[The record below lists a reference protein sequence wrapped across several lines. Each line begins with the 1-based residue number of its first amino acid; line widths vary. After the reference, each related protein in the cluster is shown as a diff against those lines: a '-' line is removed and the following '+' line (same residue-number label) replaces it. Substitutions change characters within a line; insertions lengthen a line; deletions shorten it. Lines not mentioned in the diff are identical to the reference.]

1 MRKTRFVE
9 LLSLT
14 HELQSESRFL
24 SDSVLIGRQDRI
36 GLQKVWLFVA
46 YIFLFLIYGDL
57 ISFGDQSEVFVA
69 VGQVD
74 VDEMFCAF
82 ELIFVGVI
90 LRNHDD
96 YSNNYILFTELYWN
110 TLFITYLPSNIP
122 RPIIDQCDILHL
134 LIDIPIFLYGWK

>member
-57 ISFGDQSEVFVA
+57 ISFADLFEVFVA

-96 YSNNYILFTELYWN
+96 YSNNYILFTEKDMKMLEV
-110 TLFITYLPSNIP
+110 
-122 RPIIDQCDILHL
+122 D
-134 LIDIPIFLYGWK
+134 